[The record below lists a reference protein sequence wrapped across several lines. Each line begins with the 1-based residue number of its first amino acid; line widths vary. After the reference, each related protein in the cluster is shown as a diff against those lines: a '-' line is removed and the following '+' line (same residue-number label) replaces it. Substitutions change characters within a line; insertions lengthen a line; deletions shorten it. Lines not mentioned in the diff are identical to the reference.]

1 LERLCQVR
9 LNCCLEI
16 FGSTKNGFGT
26 KNSDVD
32 LCLHLDPLSLVTQ
45 HVGYFLSSNSYLTIC
60 NEVAIQNTNLLQS
73 YGRLDRRVPQLGVA
87 LKVWTK
93 CCNISGASEGW
104 LSSYAYIIMLLH
116 FLQRLERP
124 VLPFLQQ
131 VVEFIWLAPNSQS
144 VAELWLEFFAYYA
157 WKFDYVNEVVQ
168 IRHPKVLVKK
178 RKGWDS
184 SPFAVEDPFVLNHNL
199 AATVDSDGNLSVPL
213 FKFFSFSLPG
223 FYKVC

>member
-1 LERLCQVR
+1 MKAS
-9 LNCCLEI
+9 
-16 FGSTKNGFGT
+16 FHHF
-26 KNSDVD
+26 
-32 LCLHLDPLSLVTQ
+32 
-45 HVGYFLSSNSYLTIC
+45 FLFVSGVFVWLWGLYL
-60 NEVAIQNTNLLQS
+60 Q
-73 YGRLDRRVPQLGVA
+73 
-87 LKVWTK
+87 
-93 CCNISGASEGW
+93 
-104 LSSYAYIIMLLH
+104 
-116 FLQRLERP
+116 
-124 VLPFLQQ
+124 
-131 VVEFIWLAPNSQS
+131 IWLAPNSQS

-213 FKFFSFSLPG
+213 FKFFSFLLPG